1 MPERFYFRKE
11 GGTKLS
17 SRDQSAHF
25 LYAAQFN
32 FQRSRPNPFL
42 SGCSLKSFYNPQ
54 RYYYLGGRH
63 GRGGWGVGGRAG
75 NLWTLSV
82 YKALYFKGR
91 TLKIQPACV
100 SVQPLIKYLIAAHA

>member
-1 MPERFYFRKE
+1 MQHNLTSSALALIPFSLAAASNPSTIRSVIIIWG
-11 GGTKLS
+11 GGT
-17 SRDQSAHF
+17 A
-25 LYAAQFN
+25 
-32 FQRSRPNPFL
+32 
-42 SGCSLKSFYNPQ
+42 G
-54 RYYYLGGRH
+54 
-63 GRGGWGVGGRAG
+63 GGWRGGRAG

>member
-17 SRDQSAHF
+17 SRDQSAYF

-63 GRGGWGVGGRAG
+63 GRGGVEGGAG
-75 NLWTLSV
+75 LGIFGHSPFTKRSILRV
-82 YKALYFKGR
+82 
-91 TLKIQPACV
+91 V
-100 SVQPLIKYLIAAHA
+100 H

>member
-32 FQRSRPNPFL
+32 FQCSRPNPFL
-42 SGCSLKSFYNPQ
+42 SGCRLKSFYNPQ
-54 RYYYLGGRH
+54 HYYC
-63 GRGGWGVGGRAG
+63 RGEAARPGEAA
-75 NLWTLSV
+75 LSIFTHSQFTKQSILRV
-82 YKALYFKGR
+82 
-91 TLKIQPACV
+91 V
-100 SVQPLIKYLIAAHA
+100 H

>member
-32 FQRSRPNPFL
+32 FSALALIPFSLAAASNP
-42 SGCSLKSFYNPQ
+42 STICSVIIFWGGGTAGGGGGG
-54 RYYYLGGRH
+54 LGIFGH
-63 GRGGWGVGGRAG
+63 
-75 NLWTLSV
+75 SV
-82 YKALYFKGR
+82 YKPLYFEG
-91 TLKIQPACV
+91 
-100 SVQPLIKYLIAAHA
+100 

>member
-32 FQRSRPNPFL
+32 FSALALIPFSLAAASNPATICSVIIFWGGGTAGGGGGEGWESLDPPSTNRSILR
-42 SGCSLKSFYNPQ
+42 
-54 RYYYLGGRH
+54 
-63 GRGGWGVGGRAG
+63 V
-75 NLWTLSV
+75 
-82 YKALYFKGR
+82 
-91 TLKIQPACV
+91 KIKNTTD
-100 SVQPLIKYLIAAHA
+100 LR

>member
-32 FQRSRPNPFL
+32 FQCSRPNPFL
-42 SGCSLKSFYNPQ
+42 SGWRLKSFYNLQ
-54 RYYYLGGRH
+54 RYYCLGGRLH
-63 GRGGWGVGGRAG
+63 GWGEA
-75 NLWTLSV
+75 
-82 YKALYFKGR
+82 ALGIFRHLQLTKQSILR
-91 TLKIQPACV
+91 V
-100 SVQPLIKYLIAAHA
+100 VH